1 MKNKKKVKWST
12 TGLQTTCPRYWVAPS
27 YSRVNLRMFETLQ
40 HWPRM
45 LKIYFQSRSHN
56 DTFLGFIIIIRFI
69 QIVVRWSR
77 GRVWEACSPAWPLSD
92 QRGGD
97 KWLQHS
103 SLSAVGGG
111 SSGPPTVSYIILT
124 TLFFSCGLSIEALCD
139 WHGDPLRL
147 IGSLNCVTAREA
159 EQTLSP
165 L

>member
-1 MKNKKKVKWST
+1 MSFT
-12 TGLQTTCPRYWVAPS
+12 YLQWAFRQHAFVRATDE
-27 YSRVNLRMFETLQ
+27 NLWMFE
-40 HWPRM
+40 
-45 LKIYFQSRSHN
+45 SRAGRSCSPTN
-56 DTFLGFIIIIRFI
+56 FRFI
-69 QIVVRWSR
+69 PWFVIIVIRLIQMVVRWSG
-77 GRVWEACSPAWPLSD
+77 GRVWEACSPVWPLSD

-111 SSGPPTVSYIILT
+111 RSSPPTVSYIIPT
-124 TLFFSCGLSIEALCD
+124 TLFFSYGLSIEALCD